1 MDEMIKAV
9 AEKVGISQDQA
20 KMAVETVIGL
30 LKDKLPEPA
39 KGMLDSVVG
48 TGGGAA
54 DAAKGMLG
62 GLAGKLGL

>member
-9 AEKVGISQDQA
+9 AQTAGITPDQA
-20 KMAVETVIGL
+20 KTAVETVIGL

-39 KGMLDSVVG
+39 KGMLDGVL
-48 TGGGAA
+48 GGGAGAA
-54 DAAKGMLG
+54 DAAKGALG